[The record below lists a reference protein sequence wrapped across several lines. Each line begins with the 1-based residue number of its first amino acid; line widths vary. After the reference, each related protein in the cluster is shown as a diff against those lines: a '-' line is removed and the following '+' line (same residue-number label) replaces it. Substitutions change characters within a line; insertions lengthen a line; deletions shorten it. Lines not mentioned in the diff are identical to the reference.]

1 MYMYKKTLY
10 KYVIVKITRLHL
22 HDCCCVPCR
31 EVLQSTVETL
41 HAALSG
47 SLELAAI
54 VDSVL
59 AGQPVQGEGQLRDE
73 GLSEE
78 YLTPRKGT
86 V

>member
-1 MYMYKKTLY
+1 MYKKTLY
-10 KYVIVKITRLHL
+10 KYVIVKMTRLHL
-22 HDCCCVPCR
+22 YGCCCVPCR
-31 EVLQSTVETL
+31 EVLQSTVEAL

-59 AGQPVQGEGQLRDE
+59 AGQSVQGEGQLRDE

-78 YLTPRKGT
+78 YLTPQKGT